1 MPKKSDPLLLAIP
14 EAFETPRL
22 VVRAPRW
29 EDGPAWNQAV
39 RESLEMLQPWMSWA
53 QVVPTAEESEAT
65 CRRARLRFLER
76 TDLRFHL
83 IVQDDGAF
91 VGSCGLHRIDWDAR
105 KFEIGY
111 WVRARCVGKGYV
123 TEAVDGLTRFAARHL
138 DANRLEIRCD
148 ARNLRSA
155 RVAERLGFTLEGTLR
170 SERRGGGGRR
180 VDTRVYAKV
189 RGQEL

>member
-1 MPKKSDPLLLAIP
+1 MPTHFDPALLALP
-14 EAFETPRL
+14 ETFETPRL

-29 EDGPAWNQAV
+29 EDGPAWNEAV

-83 IVQDDGAF
+83 ILRDTGAF

-105 KFEIGY
+105 TFEIGY
-111 WVRARCVGKGYV
+111 WVRARCAGRGYV
-123 TEAVDGLTRFAARHL
+123 TEAVDGLTRLAARLL

-170 SERRGGGGRR
+170 SERRGVDGRL

-189 RGQEL
+189 QGREL